1 MGRWSRWLLGSSA
14 AAMMWSMQLPHP
26 RRSRRVGGRP
36 PTARS
41 VLLRF
46 ALGSAAAIAV
56 AVVGGYFALRSV
68 AIDEAKRETRTRVQE
83 AGQLVEANLGGGL
96 LAGKPAAVAAVDD
109 VVVARVLSSSI
120 VRVKIWSSDGR
131 VLYSDDP
138 AEIGGRYALDA
149 GQLRLL
155 RDGGAKVE
163 VTDLRRPEN
172 TLDRG
177 RGDLVEAYTRIRTPA
192 GRPLLF
198 EIYQRFGSVTA
209 SARRLL
215 AALAPPIFG
224 AIALILLI
232 QVPLLWSL
240 TRRLQRGYEEREAL
254 LGNAIAAS
262 ARERRRVASYLH
274 DGPVQDIAGLAFSL
288 APLADGAEARGESA
302 EAGVLRTTIERLRRT
317 VRDLRT
323 LLVELHPP
331 HLAAAG
337 LEAAIADLVSP
348 LQESGADVWVSIE
361 GAERLGREQ
370 EALIYRV
377 AQEAVRNVIAYA
389 DATTLRVELTVDDG
403 VARLVVADDG
413 RGFDAGDP
421 GAAAGGRPPRLSL
434 VEELAR
440 QSGGSLEISSSEG
453 DGTRIELEAP
463 SR

>member
-1 MGRWSRWLLGSSA
+1 MGRWSRYLLEWL
-14 AAMMWSMQLPHP
+14 
-26 RRSRRVGGRP
+26 RSRDDGIVRRPRTDQRLGVSGRP
-36 PTARS
+36 PTTRL

-68 AIDEAKRETRTRVQE
+68 AIDEAKRETRTKVQE
-83 AGQLVEANLGGGL
+83 AGQLVEANLGPGL
-96 LAGKPAAVAAVDD
+96 LAGRPAAVGAVDD

-120 VRVKIWSSDGR
+120 VRVKIWSASGR

-138 AEIGGRYALDA
+138 AQIGGRYALDA
-149 GQLRLL
+149 GQVRLL

-172 TLDRG
+172 ALDRG
-177 RGDLVEAYTRIRTPA
+177 RGKLIEAYTRIRTP
-192 GRPLLF
+192 GGTPVLF

-215 AALAPPIFG
+215 AALAPPILG
-224 AIALILLI
+224 AIGLILLV
-232 QVPLLWSL
+232 QAPLLWSL

-288 APLADGAEARGESA
+288 APLADGAESRGERA
-302 EAGVLRTTIERLRRT
+302 EAALLRTTIDRLRRT
-317 VRDLRT
+317 VRDLRA
-323 LLVELHPP
+323 LLIELHPP

-348 LQESGADVWVSIE
+348 LQSSGTDVSVAIH
-361 GAERLGREQ
+361 GAERLDREQ
-370 EALIYRV
+370 EALVYRV

-389 DATTLRVELTVDDG
+389 DATKLQLELTVDESG
-403 VARLVVADDG
+403 ARLVVADDG
-413 RGFDAGDP
+413 RGFDSGMQEQRLAEGHL
-421 GAAAGGRPPRLSL
+421 GLSL
-434 VEELAR
+434 VEALAR
-440 QSGGSLEISSSEG
+440 ESGGSLEISSSVG
-453 DGTRIELEAP
+453 QGTRVELQVP